1 MSNFYKIDWGT
12 VNTVEDMKNILMAF
26 NFQFESEYV
35 EKEFPHVKPYLENV
49 PPVKEEGNS
58 MDYFE
63 KSAEEKS
70 GKELQTDG

>member
-1 MSNFYKIDWGT
+1 MYRINWDT
-12 VNTVEDMKNILMAF
+12 VNTVEDMKNIIRAF
-26 NFQFESEYV
+26 NFQFEKDYV
-35 EKEFPHVKPYLENV
+35 EIEHPHLKPYLESV
-49 PPVKEEGNS
+49 PPVKEEDNS